1 MRPGHYDSQIIAMR
15 DREPATI
22 AFKNKEMDYTI
33 IVISALAGF
42 RGDALSKLLISCF
55 FAICEVKYV
64 VEKVFM

>member
-1 MRPGHYDSQIIAMR
+1 MR

>member
-1 MRPGHYDSQIIAMR
+1 MAMR

-22 AFKNKEMDYTI
+22 AFKNKEMNYTI

-42 RGDALSKLLISCF
+42 RGGALSKLLISCF